1 MKRPRCC
8 GKRRR
13 EWGKDLVLSITVF
26 SKLLGTA
33 DSARSSKPNQ
43 LRRVGESVD
52 YGLEIFREVGKRVE
66 RMIR

>member
-1 MKRPRCC
+1 MQPATR
-8 GKRRR
+8 
-13 EWGKDLVLSITVF
+13 
-26 SKLLGTA
+26 
-33 DSARSSKPNQ
+33 NQ